1 MAWYMNAFDQK
12 VFLLHT
18 NETQSWPALD
28 YVNKTSKV
36 EKKCFSVKHTIQHK
50 CLVK

>member
-1 MAWYMNAFDQK
+1 MNAFDRK
-12 VFLLHT
+12 GFFFYILI

-36 EKKCFSVKHTIQHK
+36 EKKKCFSVKHTIQHK